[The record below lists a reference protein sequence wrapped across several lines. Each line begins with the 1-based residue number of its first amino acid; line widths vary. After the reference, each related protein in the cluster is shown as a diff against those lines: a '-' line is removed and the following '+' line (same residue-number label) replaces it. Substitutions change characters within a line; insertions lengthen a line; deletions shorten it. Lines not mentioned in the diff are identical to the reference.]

1 VLFGNYA
8 GMRSQSVSAITNYA
22 TILQIIFNI
31 SPIFFKKT
39 CIFALQIAIYTMLQ
53 RIQTIYML
61 AVAIMAGIFPF
72 WLNLWSDSEG
82 NEIYAWNEL
91 MVSAIFYGSAALAVI
106 AITLFKYRKNQFVLN
121 RLNILLNL
129 FLLGFFVYRS
139 LNLSG
144 ETSVSEKGIGM
155 LIPVF
160 SIVFLVLANRA
171 IKKDEDL
178 VKSVDRLR

>member
-1 VLFGNYA
+1 
-8 GMRSQSVSAITNYA
+8 MI
-22 TILQIIFNI
+22 
-31 SPIFFKKT
+31 
-39 CIFALQIAIYTMLQ
+39 Q
-53 RIQTIYML
+53 RIQTVYLLVVML
-61 AVAIMAGIFPF
+61 ISAILPF
-72 WLNLWSDSEG
+72 WVNLWSDANG
-82 NEIYAWNEL
+82 NEIYAQSEIL
-91 MVSAIFYGSAALAVI
+91 ISIVFYVISVLALVAIV
-106 AITLFKYRKNQFVLN
+106 LFKNRKNQFVVN
-121 RLNILLNL
+121 RLNLLLNL

-155 LIPVF
+155 LIPVI

>member
-1 VLFGNYA
+1 
-8 GMRSQSVSAITNYA
+8 MI
-22 TILQIIFNI
+22 
-31 SPIFFKKT
+31 
-39 CIFALQIAIYTMLQ
+39 Q
-53 RIQTIYML
+53 RIQSIYL
-61 AVAIMAGIFPF
+61 LIVVLLGALLPF
-72 WLNLWSDSEG
+72 WLELWVDAAG
-82 NEIYAWNEL
+82 AVVFAKNEL
-91 MVSAIFYGSAALAVI
+91 AVSLAFYGSAVLAALAI
-106 AITLFKYRKNQFVLN
+106 FRFKDRKSQFVLN
-121 RLNILLNL
+121 RLNMILNL

-144 ETSVSEKGIGM
+144 EALVSEKGIGM